1 MSDKDQLKAQ
11 VAERIRG
18 LREARGLQQIEL
30 EAALHIGPNN
40 VSNWE
45 TCVSLIT
52 TYRLKQFCDFFN
64 CSADYLLGTNQLV
77 LSPKEYQLLQNFR
90 SGDERDQDLLLT
102 MSETLMQ
109 RHQ

>member
-1 MSDKDQLKAQ
+1 MSDKDQLKRQ
-11 VAERIRG
+11 VAERMRG
-18 LREARGLQQIEL
+18 LRESKGLQQIEVD
-30 EAALHIGPNN
+30 AALHIRPNN

-45 TCVSLIT
+45 TCVSLIP

-90 SGDERDQDLLLT
+90 SGDEHDQDVLLT
-102 MSETLMQ
+102 MSETLIQ
-109 RHQ
+109 RHR